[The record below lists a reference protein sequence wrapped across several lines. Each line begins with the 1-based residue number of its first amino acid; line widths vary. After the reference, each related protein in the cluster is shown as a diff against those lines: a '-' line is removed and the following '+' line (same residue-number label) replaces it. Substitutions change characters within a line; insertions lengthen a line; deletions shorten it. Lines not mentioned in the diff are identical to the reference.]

1 MANERVVDP
10 TACESDAT
18 VNRRFAGVVRLYGED
33 AFEAFGRATVVV
45 IGLGGVGSWAAEALA
60 RSAIGHLVIVDFD
73 HIAPSNVNRQLH
85 AVEGSFGKAKVL
97 AMAERLKAI
106 NPGITITMHDV
117 FAEPANLE
125 QIIPKGSFVLDAC
138 DDVSAKVAL
147 ASFCRTQQIPL
158 VMCGGAGGKVNPR
171 FLNAD
176 DLAKATHDPLL
187 AKIRAELRK
196 NHSFAKDLK
205 LPMGIRAVY
214 SAENMRGD
222 GSSGLACSGYGSTV
236 NVTASFGFLAAAE
249 ILSVIQGQNT
259 N

>member
-10 TACESDAT
+10 GTCQTDETAD
-18 VNRRFAGVVRLYGED
+18 RRFAGVARLYGEN
-33 AFEAFGRATVVV
+33 ALKAFGQATVVV

-60 RSAIGHLVIVDFD
+60 RSAIGHLVLVDFD

-85 AVEGSFGKAKVL
+85 AIEGSFGKAKVL
-97 AMAERLKAI
+97 AMAERLQAI
-106 NPGITITMHDV
+106 NPNIKITMHDA

-125 QIIPKGSFVLDAC
+125 QIIPKDSFVLDAC

-147 ASFCRTQQIPL
+147 ASFCKTQQIPL

-196 NHSFAKDLK
+196 NHSFTKDLK

-249 ILSVIQGQNT
+249 ILSAIQSQA
-259 N
+259 